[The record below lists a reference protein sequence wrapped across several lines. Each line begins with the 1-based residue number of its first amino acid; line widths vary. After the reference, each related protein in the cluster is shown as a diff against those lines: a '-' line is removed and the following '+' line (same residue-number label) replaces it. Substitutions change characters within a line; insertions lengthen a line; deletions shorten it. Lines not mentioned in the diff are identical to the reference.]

1 MPVSSILCMIATI
14 VLNIGGAIWCIA
26 KIQKAGKKGKKDID
40 VCQ

>member
-1 MPVSSILCMIATI
+1 MPISSILCMVAVV

-26 KIQKAGKKGKKDID
+26 KIQKAAKKEKKDID